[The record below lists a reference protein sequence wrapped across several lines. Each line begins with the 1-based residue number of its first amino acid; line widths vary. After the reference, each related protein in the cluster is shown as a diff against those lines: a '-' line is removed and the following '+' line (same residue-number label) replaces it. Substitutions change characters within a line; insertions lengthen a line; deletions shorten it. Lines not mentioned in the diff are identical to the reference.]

1 MAASTGKRDARVVI
15 VAIDVDYREKE
26 AVAACVGFRAWAD
39 AASAFER
46 VVRVEG
52 EAAAYEPGKLFMREL
67 PFVLAALKALDDAP
81 AVVVVDGYVMLGATK
96 RGLGA
101 HLYDAIAKP
110 VVGVAKNEFI
120 GAPAERV
127 VRGSSKKPLFVTAIG
142 MTASEAAVAIGS
154 MHGPHRIPTMLA
166 RADALCRAAT

>member
-1 MAASTGKRDARVVI
+1 MLWGVI

-52 EAAAYEPGKLFMREL
+52 EAAAYEPGKFFTREL
-67 PFVLAALKALDDAP
+67 PFVLAALRALEDVPD
-81 AVVVVDGYVMLGATK
+81 VVVVDGYVMLGATK

-101 HLYDAIAKP
+101 HLHDAIGRP

-142 MTASEAAVAIGS
+142 MAAADAAAAVRS

-166 RADALCRAAT
+166 RTDALCRGAT

>member
-1 MAASTGKRDARVVI
+1 VVI
-15 VAIDVDYREKE
+15 VAIDVDYREEE

-52 EAAAYEPGKLFMREL
+52 KAAAYEPGKFFMREL
-67 PFVLAALKALDDAP
+67 PFVLAALRALDDVP
-81 AVVVVDGYVMLGATK
+81 DVVVVDGYVMLGATK

-101 HLYDAIAKP
+101 HLHDAIGRA

-127 VRGSSKKPLFVTAIG
+127 VRGSSKKPLFVTALG
-142 MTASEAAVAIGS
+142 MPVADAAAAVRS
-154 MHGPHRIPTMLA
+154 MHGPHRIPAMLA
-166 RADALCRAAT
+166 RADALCRGAA